1 MSGVNDYEPYAPN
14 AQGLT
19 EVLVDLKSTI
29 VTKPVYSLIGFQCV
43 VLENISQGQAIYC
56 RASDGKAGLAV
67 SNSTLDLATVAGFAR
82 TSKTTGQTLD
92 VITFGILSTSGLD
105 EGDVY
110 YLGTSPGVITNT
122 PPSTA
127 GQYVTRIG
135 EACSSAQLIVRIEPP
150 VLLS

>member
-19 EVLVDLKSTI
+19 EVLVDLKSTMAN
-29 VTKPVYSLIGFQCV
+29 KPVYSLIGFQCV

-67 SNSTLDLATVAGFAR
+67 ANSTLDLATVAGFAR

-92 VITFGILSTSGLD
+92 GITFGILSTSGLD
-105 EGDVY
+105 EGDIY
-110 YLGTSPGVITNT
+110 YLSTSPGVITKT
-122 PPSTA
+122 PTSTA

-135 EACSSAQLIVRIEPP
+135 EACSSAQLIMRIEPP
-150 VLLS
+150 ILLS

>member
-19 EVLVDLKSTI
+19 EVLVDLKSTMADK
-29 VTKPVYSLIGFQCV
+29 TVYSLIGFQCV

-56 RASDGKAGLAV
+56 RESDGKAGLAV
-67 SNSTLDLATVAGFAR
+67 ANSTLDLATVAGFAR

-105 EGDVY
+105 EGDIY
-110 YLGTSPGVITNT
+110 YLSTSPGVITKT
-122 PPSTA
+122 PTSTA

-150 VLLS
+150 ILLS